1 MANESENIV
10 KGESKII
17 FTEMTM
23 LVIVGLFTQLETYDL
38 IFSVFNDHFLL
49 FILASVA
56 ANHKTAT
63 ESDVLKKNCWNI
75 KVRSRQNWCWGRGK
89 VITVKETEYLNT
101 CEYGAH
107 YENGSHYGT
116 TIQFCSNV
124 FDKYTTLKST
134 EKLTVK

>member
-63 ESDVLKKNCWNI
+63 ESDVLNKIAGVLKYAHEKI
-75 KVRSRQNWCWGRGK
+75 
-89 VITVKETEYLNT
+89 
-101 CEYGAH
+101 GAGVV
-107 YENGSHYGT
+107 ER
-116 TIQFCSNV
+116 
-124 FDKYTTLKST
+124 
-134 EKLTVK
+134 